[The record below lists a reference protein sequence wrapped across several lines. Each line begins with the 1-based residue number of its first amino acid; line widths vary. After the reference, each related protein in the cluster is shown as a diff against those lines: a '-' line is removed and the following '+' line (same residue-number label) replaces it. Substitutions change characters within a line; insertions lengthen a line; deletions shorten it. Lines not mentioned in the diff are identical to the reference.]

1 MDTSYYVDTSYG
13 YNAASASGLV
23 GGMLIFMI
31 IVWIIA
37 MAASVLMIISMWK
50 VFKKLG
56 KPGWAAIVPFYNVYV
71 LCCEIAEKQWWYIL
85 LLCVPLANIYAMYVI
100 YDAVAKKFGKDTG
113 YTIGM
118 IFLPIVFFPMLAFSK
133 NANPVQE
140 DIYANENTQAGSIND
155 ATINNVNTLQNSDV
169 ENVDLEK
176 TNISIGGLDGSVND
190 FTNLAGIGAAPVM
203 PIQDNTVTN
212 NSVNDLNE
220 VNEIRSEP
228 LSYGSTF
235 NGDVT
240 KLEVEPEGNSVNMAK
255 TDGMYQ
261 APMFDNNVE
270 PNGSLNSTFDNTPD
284 YGANLQN
291 NYNVPINDINS
302 NDALTSMTNSP
313 LQENIL
319 NNSVNNVVETL
330 NNEEGVQG
338 FNEQAQT
345 NYTYTSTV
353 NNQNLSE
360 TLNSQDNINQ
370 NVTLDQNDN
379 ATASIEKQNN
389 NDFNGGHTSLWSNN
403 NQNNT
408 QI

>member
-37 MAASVLMIISMWK
+37 MAASVFMIISMWK

-140 DIYANENTQAGSIND
+140 DIYANENTQASSIND

-212 NSVNDLNE
+212 NSVNDLNGMS
-220 VNEIRSEP
+220 EIKSES

-235 NGDVT
+235 NGDAT
-240 KLEVEPEGNSVNMAK
+240 KLNVEIGENNVNMAK
-255 TDGMYQ
+255 ADGLYQ
-261 APMFDNNVE
+261 TP
-270 PNGSLNSTFDNTPD
+270 TFDNTPD
-284 YGANLQN
+284 YNANLQN
-291 NYNVPINDINS
+291 NYNAPVNDINLNNS
-302 NDALTSMTNSP
+302 FDSMANQS
-313 LQENIL
+313 LQENAL
-319 NNSVNNVVETL
+319 NNPVNNT
-330 NNEEGVQG
+330 
-338 FNEQAQT
+338 F
-345 NYTYTSTV
+345 
-353 NNQNLSE
+353 E
-360 TLNSQDNINQ
+360 TLNSQNNINQ
-370 NVTLDQNDN
+370 NATLGQNDN
-379 ATASIEKQNN
+379 VNESIEKPN
-389 NDFNGGHTSLWSNN
+389 NDGLNGGHTSLWSNN